1 MATYD
6 TVFETT
12 RPRDEVFEYLAT
24 FSNAQLWDP
33 GVANGECLTPGPPAV
48 GSVYRLG
55 VRLLGRVVPFDY
67 RVLELERPHR
77 VVLRATHGRLVSTD
91 AITVE
96 PSGSGARVRYVAN
109 LEGRG
114 VLRAASPL
122 LARFFTR
129 VADRAAAG
137 LRGALT

>member
-1 MATYD
+1 MATYN

-12 RPRDEVFEYLAT
+12 RPQDEAFEYLAT
-24 FSNAQLWDP
+24 FSNAEQWDP
-33 GVANGECLTPGPPAV
+33 GVEEGESMTPGEPAV

-55 VRLLGRVVPFDY
+55 VRLFGRVVPFEY
-67 RVLELERPHR
+67 RVLELERPRR
-77 VVLRATHGRLVSTD
+77 VVLQATHGRLVSTD
-91 AITVE
+91 TIMVE

-122 LARFFTR
+122 LSHFFN
-129 VADRAAAG
+129 VMADRAAAG
-137 LRGALT
+137 LRAALA